1 MHLVSWLLL
10 PWLGSAF
17 VPDPFVARRPTFNWR
32 AYSSSSTT
40 ADDNSALLALEAAV
54 ACGFHAAEIPFLK
67 SLVRE
72 ACQDV
77 NLSSSPLFLSS
88 SKENFQVQPPV
99 DLSQVHGLTGRILV
113 LHTPGQSAD
122 EGDWQDLL
130 RDSIQ
135 ARVDEDLYSKSP
147 ELANPFLLHFS
158 NREHVFDEAKPLA
171 VVIEKVV
178 ADSELVVPLPYS
190 GNRTW
195 DGDVSFLPSEVVEVD
210 GALVQEPKG
219 EDPVWDT
226 SGVYIFDGLVSED
239 LRRRL
244 AQVVAGG
251 KDLVEGKGPD
261 LERWDRGGLV
271 DRFNDEPALPSY
283 GLTPEAIQELCYEHH
298 DALQDM
304 ECIIS
309 ELFRDFI
316 VARLPAAVFGE
327 SISPLTANAPV
338 AGDVFDY
345 HIDGDPH
352 FTPPSPWTD
361 VYGRYPNRSQGKPR
375 FVSLLI
381 YLNEEWRAE
390 EWGAP
395 TRFLDVATDT
405 EHSIAPRPGR
415 IVVMDQDITHSV
427 TAPTKAAGK
436 DRPRYS
442 LVWKLFLHPRQDG
455 QDMRDLSCGRSW
467 PSPLLLGSANRDL
480 SV

>member
-1 MHLVSWLLL
+1 M
-10 PWLGSAF
+10 
-17 VPDPFVARRPTFNWR
+17 
-32 AYSSSSTT
+32 
-40 ADDNSALLALEAAV
+40 
-54 ACGFHAAEIPFLK
+54 
-67 SLVRE
+67 
-72 ACQDV
+72 
-77 NLSSSPLFLSS
+77 
-88 SKENFQVQPPV
+88 QPPV
-99 DLSQVHGLTGRILV
+99 DLPKIHGLTGRMLV
-113 LHTPGQSAD
+113 LKIPVQGAAD
-122 EGDWQDLL
+122 EADLQDLL

-135 ARVDEDLYSKSP
+135 ARVDEDLYSASP
-147 ELANPFLLHFS
+147 QLADPFLLHFS
-158 NREHVFDEAKPLA
+158 HHKHVLDDSTPLSL
-171 VVIEKVV
+171 VLENVV
-178 ADSELVVPLPYS
+178 AEGELVVPLPYS

-195 DGDVSFLPSEVVEVD
+195 GDGGVSFSPSEVVEVD
-210 GALVQEPKG
+210 GALVQEPKR
-219 EDPVWDT
+219 EEAVWDT

-251 KDLVEGKGPD
+251 RDLVEGQGPD
-261 LERWDRGGLV
+261 PDRWERGALV
-271 DRFNDEPALPSY
+271 DRRNDDPALPTY
-283 GLTPEAIQELCYEHH
+283 GLTLEAIQELCYEHH
-298 DALQDM
+298 DAVQDM

-309 ELFRDFI
+309 ELFSDFV

-327 SISPLTANAPV
+327 TISPLTANAPV
-338 AGDVFDY
+338 AGDSFNY

-405 EHSIAPRPGR
+405 VHSIAPRPGR

-442 LVWKLFLHPRQDG
+442 LVWKLILHPRQDG

-467 PSPLLLGSANRDL
+467 PSPLLLGSAKGVVP
-480 SV
+480 SA